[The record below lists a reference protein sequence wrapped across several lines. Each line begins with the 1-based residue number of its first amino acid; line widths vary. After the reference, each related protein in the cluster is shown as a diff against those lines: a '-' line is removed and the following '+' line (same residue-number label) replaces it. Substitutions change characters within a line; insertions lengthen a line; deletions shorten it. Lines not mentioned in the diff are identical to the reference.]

1 MTMNATLKAEKRQ
14 DTGKGAARKLR
25 NSGLLPAVV
34 YGQGDD
40 ATHITLDTSEARYL
54 FERISL
60 ENTIVNLEV
69 EGESG
74 PMATLIREIQVHPFR
89 SELIHVDFYKVE
101 EGVKVEV
108 NIPLNLE
115 GMPAGVKNDGG
126 TLQQI
131 VYELPMKVIPSKIPD
146 RITVDVTG
154 LEIGDSLHVYD
165 LELEEGLETEL
176 DDDRTLATV
185 VMPKGIV
192 EDEVDEDEEADEPEL
207 IGEEAPEGAE
217 EGEAGAEGDDEA
229 DA

>member
-25 NSGLLPAVV
+25 SAGRLPAVV
-34 YGQGDD
+34 YGQGED
-40 ATHITLDTSEARYL
+40 ATHLTLDTAEARYL

-69 EGESG
+69 EGDGS
-74 PMATLIREIQVHPFR
+74 PVPTLIREIQVHPFR
-89 SELIHVDFYKVE
+89 PELIHVDFYKVE

-126 TLQQI
+126 TLAQI
-131 VYELPMKVIPSKIPD
+131 VYELPVRVIPSKIPD
-146 RITVDVTG
+146 VITVDVTA

-165 LELEEGLETEL
+165 LELEDGLETEM
-176 DDDRTLATV
+176 DADRTLATV
-185 VMPKGIV
+185 VMPKGIA
-192 EDEVDEDEEADEPEL
+192 EDEGEELEEAAEPEL
-207 IGEEAPEGAE
+207 IGEDAPEDAE
-217 EGEAGAEGDDEA
+217 EGVEAGDEETE
-229 DA
+229 

>member
-25 NSGLLPAVV
+25 SAGRIPAVV

-40 ATHITLDTSEARYL
+40 ATHLTLDTAEARYL
-54 FERISL
+54 FERISV

-69 EGESG
+69 EGDKA
-74 PMATLIREIQVHPFR
+74 PVPTLIREIQVHPFR
-89 SELIHVDFYKVE
+89 PDLLHVDFYKVE
-101 EGVKVEV
+101 KGVKVEV

-131 VYELPMKVIPSKIPD
+131 VYELPVRVIPSKIPD
-146 RITVDVTG
+146 EITVDVTG

-165 LELEEGLETEL
+165 LELEDGLETEL
-176 DDDRTLATV
+176 DADRTLATV
-185 VMPKGIV
+185 IMPKGIV
-192 EDEVDEDEEADEPEL
+192 EDEGEEPAEAAEPEL
-207 IGEEAPEGAE
+207 IGEEAPEAEAEGAE
-217 EGEAGAEGDDEA
+217 ADEGETE
-229 DA
+229 